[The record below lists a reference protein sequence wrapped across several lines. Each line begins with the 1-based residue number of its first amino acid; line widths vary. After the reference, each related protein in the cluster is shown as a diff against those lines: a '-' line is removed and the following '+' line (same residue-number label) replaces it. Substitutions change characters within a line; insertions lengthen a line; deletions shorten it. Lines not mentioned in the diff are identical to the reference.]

1 MVLLRD
7 LGKKNVI
14 GILVDAVD
22 YEAAVDK
29 IISAATERRGYAVSA
44 LAVHGVMTG
53 VRDLGHAYRLN
64 HLDLVTPDGQPVR
77 WALNLLHGTGLNDRV
92 YGPRLM
98 LAVCGAAV
106 TRRLPIYLYGST
118 QPVLDRLEASLLH
131 RFPGLVIAGTE
142 PSKFRRTTAEEKAE
156 IAQRITSSGAA
167 ITFVGLGCPRQ
178 EVFAY
183 EYRDALSMPVVA
195 IGAAFDYHAG
205 VLREPPYFVQ
215 RVGLQWLYRLAQEPQ
230 RLWKRYTVL
239 NAAYLGRLALQ
250 RLGFDRP
257 DPNLGEPPRSEALY
271 G

>member
-7 LGKKNVI
+7 LGMRNVI

-22 YEAAVDK
+22 YEAAIDR
-29 IISAATERRGYAVSA
+29 IITAATEHRGYAVSA

-53 VRDLGHAYRLN
+53 VRDPEHAYRLN
-64 HLDLVTPDGQPVR
+64 HFDLVTPDGQPVR
-77 WALNLLHGTGLNDRV
+77 WALNLLHGTGLTDRV

-98 LAVCGAAV
+98 LGVCGAAAA
-106 TRRLPIYLYGST
+106 RRLPIYLYGST
-118 QPVLDRLEASLLH
+118 EPVLDRLKASLRR
-131 RFPGLVIAGTE
+131 RFPALLIAGTE
-142 PSKFRRTTAEEKAE
+142 PSKFRRTTPEEKAE
-156 IAQRITSSGAA
+156 IVERITSSGTA

-183 EYRDALSMPVVA
+183 EYRHDLSMPVVA
-195 IGAAFDYHAG
+195 VGAAFDYHAG
-205 VLREPPYFVQ
+205 VLREPSYFIQ
-215 RVGLQWLYRLAQEPQ
+215 RAGLHWLYRLAQEPH

-239 NAAYLGRLALQ
+239 NASYLGRLALQ

-257 DPNLGEPPRSEALY
+257 DPNLAEPPRSEALY